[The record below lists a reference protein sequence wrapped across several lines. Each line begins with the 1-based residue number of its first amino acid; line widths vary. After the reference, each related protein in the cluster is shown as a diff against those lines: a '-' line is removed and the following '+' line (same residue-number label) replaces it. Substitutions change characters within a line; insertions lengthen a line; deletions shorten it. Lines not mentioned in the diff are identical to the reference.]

1 MFSVDTWAEIRRLH
15 RWERVPIKQ
24 IARSL
29 GIGRNTVRRALRG
42 EEPPDRSRGPRGSR
56 IDAFVPQIR
65 ALLAEFPKM
74 PATVIA
80 ERVGWEFS
88 PSLFRERVSELRP
101 EYQGIDPADR
111 LSYQAG
117 EVIQCDLWF
126 PETRVPVGDGQDR
139 VLPVLV
145 MVSGFSRRIEAAML
159 PSRQGGDLTS
169 GMWSLLQRFG
179 GVPRSLLWDREAAIG
194 GLGKPTILAA
204 TFAGTLATKL
214 RLAPPRD
221 PETKSVVER
230 ANRFLE
236 TSFLPGRIFQDVD
249 DFNAQ
254 LTGWLNT
261 RANQRRVRAIAAR
274 PVELADTDRAAML
287 PLPARPPTTGLT
299 HRVRLA
305 RDYYVRLDGNDYSV
319 DPRFIGRFVD
329 ATTSLDEVTFSCAG
343 QPAGRHDRSF
353 RTGQT
358 ITDPEH
364 VTAAAKLR
372 AHYQRPKPA
381 GVREHPDGHRVQI
394 RALSDYDALFGVDFT
409 STTPTEYEKEAQ

>member
-1 MFSVDTWAEIRRLH
+1 MDTWAEIRRLH
-15 RWERVPIKQ
+15 RSEKVPIKQ
-24 IARSL
+24 IARDL

-42 EEPPDRSRGPRGSR
+42 EDPPDRSRGPRGSK
-56 IDAFVPQIR
+56 IDVFVPQIR
-65 ALLAEFPKM
+65 ALLMEYPKM

-80 ERVGWEFS
+80 ERVGWTFS

-126 PETRVPVGDGQDR
+126 PEARVPVGGGQDR

-145 MVSGFSRRIEAAML
+145 MVSGFSRRIEAIML
-159 PSRQGGDLTS
+159 PSRQGGDLTA

-179 GVPRSLLWDREAAIG
+179 GVPKSLLWDREAAIG
-194 GLGKPTILAA
+194 GLGKPTVLAA
-204 TFAGTLATKL
+204 TFVGTLATRL

-221 PETKSVVER
+221 PETKGIVER

-236 TSFLPGRIFQDVD
+236 TSFLPGRIFQDRD

-254 LTGWLNT
+254 MTTWLET
-261 RANQRRVRAIAAR
+261 RANQRKVRAIAAR
-274 PVELADTDRAAML
+274 PVELAVPDRAAML
-287 PLPARPPTTGLT
+287 PLPAKPPVTGLT
-299 HRVRLA
+299 HRIRLA

-329 ATTSLDEVTFSCAG
+329 VRATLDDVTISCAG
-343 QPAGRHDRSF
+343 QAAGRHARSL
-353 RTGQT
+353 RNGMT
-358 ITDPEH
+358 ITDPGH

-372 AHYQRPKPA
+372 AHYQRPKPS
-381 GVREHPDGHRVQI
+381 GVREHPDGHRVQL

-409 STTPTEYEKEAQ
+409 TKTEYEKEAR

>member
-1 MFSVDTWAEIRRLH
+1 MISVDTWAEIRRLH
-15 RWERVPIKQ
+15 RSEKVPIKQ
-24 IARSL
+24 IARDL

-42 EEPPDRSRGPRGSR
+42 EDPPDRSRGPRGSK

-65 ALLAEFPKM
+65 ALLAEYPKM

-80 ERVGWEFS
+80 ERVGWTFS

-145 MVSGFSRRIEAAML
+145 MVSGFSRRIEAIML
-159 PSRQGGDLTS
+159 PSRQGGDLTA

-179 GVPRSLLWDREAAIG
+179 GIPRSLLWDREAAIG

-204 TFAGTLATKL
+204 SFAGTLATRL

-221 PETKSVVER
+221 PETKGIVER

-236 TSFLPGRIFQDVD
+236 TSFPPGRIFQGRD

-254 LTGWLNT
+254 LTDWLET
-261 RANQRRVRAIAAR
+261 RANQRQVRAIAAR
-274 PVELADTDRAAML
+274 PVELAAIDRAGLL
-287 PLPARPPTTGLT
+287 PLPAKPPATGLT
-299 HRVRLA
+299 HRIRLA

-329 ATTSLDEVTFSCAG
+329 VHASLDEVVISCAG
-343 QPAGRHDRSF
+343 QPAGQHPRSL

-358 ITDPEH
+358 IPDPEH
-364 VTAAAKLR
+364 VATAAKLR
-372 AHYQRPKPA
+372 AHYQRPKPS

-409 STTPTEYEKEAQ
+409 TTTEYEKEAQ